1 MNEIIRNDQ
10 NPVRLLIQTRDYDKV
25 FIAVWFTRR
34 KKEIIVMFGKRKKK
48 KDGGQEALLKEL
60 CSGLAKLGGRMD
72 RMQSALDKISQ
83 DGEALDDCL
92 TGISDD
98 LEMLDSGVEE
108 WERVLRSQTDSLEDL
123 LDTMEAQSR
132 GEAELQR
139 QLSEAEEREQALLD
153 LVSLTRDQLD
163 MVSRRLSGDAAWSDQ
178 FAMMSR
184 ESAKLLRNAGIRET
198 GVVGEPVDYE
208 IHQVLEAVETDK
220 KEQDHTVASV
230 FSVGR
235 IYRGRIL
242 GKAKVAAYRL
252 KGET

>member
-1 MNEIIRNDQ
+1 
-10 NPVRLLIQTRDYDKV
+10 
-25 FIAVWFTRR
+25 
-34 KKEIIVMFGKRKKK
+34 MFGKKKK
-48 KDGGQEALLKEL
+48 KAEGQETFLKEL
-60 CSGLAKLGGRMD
+60 RGGLDKLEGKMD

-98 LEMLDSGVEE
+98 LDMLDNGLEE
-108 WERVLRSQTDSLEDL
+108 WERTLRSQTDSLEDL

-132 GEAELQR
+132 GETELQQR
-139 QLSEAEEREQALLD
+139 LSEAEEREQALLD

>member
-1 MNEIIRNDQ
+1 MNEIIRNDL

-25 FIAVWFTRR
+25 FRVAWFNRR
-34 KKEIIVMFGKRKKK
+34 EKEIIVMFGKRKKK
-48 KDGGQEALLKEL
+48 EAEGQEMLLREL
-60 CSGLAKLGGRMD
+60 RGGLEELGGKMD

-98 LEMLDSGVEE
+98 LDMLDNGLEE
-108 WERVLRSQTDSLEDL
+108 WERTLRSQTDSLEDL

-132 GEAELQR
+132 GETELQQR
-139 QLSEAEEREQALLD
+139 LSEAEEREQALLD

-235 IYRGRIL
+235 IYCGRIL